1 MVMTLRILPNSR
13 SERESSGFVCLITAH
28 PPPTSNGFFKALLH
42 TFCCPLQASY
52 HSKQSL
58 KLIIVVVV
66 ICEYSRAGLVRFLHG
81 KSDTF
86 IDLHAYIKHGREEHI
101 LMAVL
106 KTSPVKLPLPS
117 SPLPV
122 SISAYQFYTPMLL
135 FCCTK

>member
-1 MVMTLRILPNSR
+1 MVMMLRILPNSR
-13 SERESSGFVCLITAH
+13 SQRESSGFVCLITAH
-28 PPPTSNGFFKALLH
+28 HPPTSNGFFKALLH

-101 LMAVL
+101 LPHGRSQNVSCQASL
-106 KTSPVKLPLPS
+106 AQQPLTRFDIG
-117 SPLPV
+117 LPV
-122 SISAYQFYTPMLL
+122 L
-135 FCCTK
+135 